1 MFGLFYVFFIHL
13 AFLLSLFKDLILS
26 VLNARPSV
34 RDSKTYLASFRKSP
48 QNNNLD
54 INHSFPLKDSTT
66 STSTLD
72 PINPRTGLVKLQGPF
87 TDRQLSSIGFGMNH
101 LHDLG
106 LVSVIVVDS
115 ELWSIE
121 KLKRIKNNGP
131 VAVSNLMKDIRNE
144 CIRVSDT
151 LIDEGTESVPIL
163 HPIAHL
169 DPQPKCLPFYANSR
183 QHQRARYCPETCHIK
198 SNDLDLIRSFIR
210 KGLTPII
217 PSFALNSKYQV
228 VPVHADEILV
238 ALSQSLV
245 EAQNKKTDIVKF
257 NTIDISPLRLL
268 IITKTGGIPSPAR
281 SGLPHL
287 SINLSSEHEHITSTF
302 VWELSHPTAL
312 TNLSLTRRCLENM
325 PPTSTALI
333 VGHRSAM
340 DLVANI
346 ITNKPTHSASL
357 PHELL
362 VTSDRITSHTP
373 TSVRLGVPI
382 KCIRN
387 FDDIDQDKLTHL
399 LESSFKRVLDREL
412 FFERLKNSLE
422 FIIIAGDYGGVA
434 IVTNE
439 VDNDDPKSE
448 PIAYLDKF
456 AVLPSMQG

>member
-1 MFGLFYVFFIHL
+1 
-13 AFLLSLFKDLILS
+13 
-26 VLNARPSV
+26 
-34 RDSKTYLASFRKSP
+34 
-48 QNNNLD
+48 
-54 INHSFPLKDSTT
+54 
-66 STSTLD
+66 
-72 PINPRTGLVKLQGPF
+72 
-87 TDRQLSSIGFGMNH
+87 
-101 LHDLG
+101 
-106 LVSVIVVDS
+106 
-115 ELWSIE
+115 
-121 KLKRIKNNGP
+121 
-131 VAVSNLMKDIRNE
+131 
-144 CIRVSDT
+144 
-151 LIDEGTESVPIL
+151 
-163 HPIAHL
+163 
-169 DPQPKCLPFYANSR
+169 
-183 QHQRARYCPETCHIK
+183 
-198 SNDLDLIRSFIR
+198 
-210 KGLTPII
+210 
-217 PSFALNSKYQV
+217 
-228 VPVHADEILV
+228 
-238 ALSQSLV
+238 
-245 EAQNKKTDIVKF
+245 
-257 NTIDISPLRLL
+257 
-268 IITKTGGIPSPAR
+268 
-281 SGLPHL
+281 
-287 SINLSSEHEHITSTF
+287 
-302 VWELSHPTAL
+302 
-312 TNLSLTRRCLENM
+312 M